1 VWLILI
7 SRPRLRRFFLCRQ
20 GERNK
25 LLRGRDLRDHRPEP
39 REKQRAYVELAS
51 LMQRNDLV
59 ADRGGI
65 AEAERA
71 DRAQVDHFDDL
82 ASKLPAQNV
91 MAFLADTKDL
101 NRFALPHQRQRR
113 LTREARDR
121 GIESAAKT
129 AFGGTDDQEMDA
141 VAAAPEQRRNLA

>member
-1 VWLILI
+1 
-7 SRPRLRRFFLCRQ
+7 
-20 GERNK
+20 
-25 LLRGRDLRDHRPEP
+25 
-39 REKQRAYVELAS
+39 
-51 LMQRNDLV
+51 MQRNDLA

-71 DRAQVDHFDDL
+71 DGAQVDHFDDL
-82 ASKLPAQNV
+82 ASELPAQDV
-91 MAFLADTKDL
+91 MAFLADAKDL
-101 NRFALPHQRQRR
+101 DRLALPDERQRR

-141 VAAAPEQRRNLA
+141 VAAAAEQRRNVATRR